1 MDSLKFEDRIKLH
14 HIRNLLDNLIMNP
27 NHYLLKHVYEIPNM
41 LKSKILADDIPEKT
55 KDLYL
60 SILDNPDKLE
70 NMYEKKE
77 DDDKFSFTFSD
88 DGMMDSIHGSAMNG
102 LSGMIHMRNSTA
114 DSDDEI
120 DIDKLKSEELYNLDF
135 PEYKLYKNENLMRN
149 FEKINVGL
157 AFY

>member
-1 MDSLKFEDRIKLH
+1 MDNLKFEDRIQLH

-27 NHYLLKHVYEIPNM
+27 NHYLLKHVYEIPKM
-41 LKSKILADDIPEKT
+41 LKSKIMEDDIPEKT

-70 NMYEKKE
+70 NMYKKE

-88 DGMMDSIHGSAMNG
+88 DGVMDPFSGSAMNA
-102 LSGMIHMRNSTA
+102 LSGMVHMRNSMA

-120 DIDKLKSEELYNLDF
+120 DIDKLKGEELYNLDF
-135 PEYKLYKNENLMRN
+135 PEYKLYKNESLLRN
-149 FEKINVGL
+149 FEKLNIGL

>member
-14 HIRNLLDNLIMNP
+14 HIRNLIDNLIMNP
-27 NHYLLKHVYEIPNM
+27 NHYLLKHVYNIPNM
-41 LKSKILADDIPEKT
+41 LKEKILADDIPEKT

-77 DDDKFSFTFSD
+77 EEDDKFSFTFSD
-88 DGMMDSIHGSAMNG
+88 DGMMDSIHESAMNG
-102 LSGMIHMRNSTA
+102 LSGMIHMHNQEE
-114 DSDDEI
+114 DEI
-120 DIDKLKSEELYNLDF
+120 DIDVLKNEDLYNLDF
-135 PEYKLYKNENLMRN
+135 PEYKLYKNDNLMRN

>member
-1 MDSLKFEDRIKLH
+1 MDNLKFEDRIQLH
-14 HIRNLLDNLIMNP
+14 HIRNLIDNLIMNP
-27 NHYLLKHVYEIPNM
+27 NHYLLKHVYEIPKM
-41 LKSKILADDIPEKT
+41 LKSKILADDMPEKT

-77 DDDKFSFTFSD
+77 DNDKFSFTFSD
-88 DGMMDSIHGSAMNG
+88 DGVIDMSAMNG
-102 LSGMIHMRNSTA
+102 LSGMVHMRNSTA

-120 DIDKLKSEELYNLDF
+120 DIDRLKGEELYNLDF
-135 PEYKLYKNENLMRN
+135 PEYKLYKNESLMRN
-149 FEKINVGL
+149 FEKLNVGL

>member
-1 MDSLKFEDRIKLH
+1 
-14 HIRNLLDNLIMNP
+14 
-27 NHYLLKHVYEIPNM
+27 VYEIPKM
-41 LKSKILADDIPEKT
+41 LKSKILADDMPEKT

-70 NMYEKKE
+70 NMYKKDD

-88 DGMMDSIHGSAMNG
+88 DGMMDSIRESSMNG

-120 DIDKLKSEELYNLDF
+120 DIDRLKGEELYNLDL
-135 PEYKLYKNENLMRN
+135 PEYKLYKNDSLMRN
-149 FEKINVGL
+149 FEKLNVGL